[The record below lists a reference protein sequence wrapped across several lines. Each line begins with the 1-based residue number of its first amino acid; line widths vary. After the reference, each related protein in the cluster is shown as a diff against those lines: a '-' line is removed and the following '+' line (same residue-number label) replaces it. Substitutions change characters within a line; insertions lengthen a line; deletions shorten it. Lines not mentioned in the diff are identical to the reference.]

1 MADVLSSLCFLS
13 WIQVSRQ
20 QMTDVSLMDLN
31 ISVAA
36 ANPLI
41 ATTYFVL
48 IKLFSVQ
55 KQLWNKDVPQLTS
68 VWSMQLVKDNIY
80 YQCVMEWMNSIN

>member
-1 MADVLSSLCFLS
+1 
-13 WIQVSRQ
+13 
-20 QMTDVSLMDLN
+20 MTDVSLIDLN

-55 KQLWNKDVPQLTS
+55 KQLWYKDVPQLTS
-68 VWSMQLVKDNIY
+68 V
-80 YQCVMEWMNSIN
+80 

>member
-41 ATTYFVL
+41 ATASFVL
-48 IKLFSVQ
+48 IKLFRVQ
-55 KQLWNKDVPQLTS
+55 KQLWNKAVPQLT
-68 VWSMQLVKDNIY
+68 LV
-80 YQCVMEWMNSIN
+80 